1 MSDRAEFERTFPV
14 PEGIGWIDGRQG
26 YRIISDDDC
35 WFDSDG
41 QAAYREYQARWA
53 GWQAYRA
60 QSGQGVEPVI
70 PGDPLPC
77 PFCGSTDVGGASGTV
92 GCYRC
97 PAEIAVQN
105 ANTAYAVELWN
116 NRVAN
121 QPQPAQQWS
130 VPEPFAYHCI
140 RGGKD
145 CFSRSLREGD
155 AALWQM
161 SGAAITPLFKNATPQ
176 PVGDGWIRCSDR
188 LPAEADAD
196 CYGTIVGWDSIHD
209 QAITIYPMAAKH
221 RKGITHWK
229 PTGLKRPQPPKEG
242 GADEH

>member
-1 MSDRAEFERTFPV
+1 MRMDGRLWSMVMSDKFVWPSDRARAENDELNRV
-14 PEGIGWIDGRQG
+14 
-26 YRIISDDDC
+26 C
-35 WFDSDG
+35 
-41 QAAYREYQARWA
+41 EYLEEVLD
-53 GWQAYRA
+53 A
-60 QSGQGVEPVI
+60 QSGQGAEPMAWYL
-70 PGDPLPC
+70 PGEGGCDSQFRDHATVNSCTGNPWAGWQPLY
-77 PFCGSTDVGGASGTV
+77 TH
-92 GCYRC
+92 
-97 PAEIAVQN
+97 
-105 ANTAYAVELWN
+105 
-116 NRVAN
+116 
-121 QPQPAQQWS
+121 PQPAQQGS